1 VKNVAYAFKLSESF
15 MPQRIG
21 DRVLLSTAE
30 AAKIFG
36 LSRVHIQR
44 LLRLEQLEGMKL
56 GHDWLV
62 FEDSL
67 RAYMSQPRKTGPKP
81 KGKET
86 RGAPDSSVSLSSH
99 THHNSQSGKS

>member
-1 VKNVAYAFKLSESF
+1 

-21 DRVLLSTAE
+21 DRVLLSTSDAI
-30 AAKIFG
+30 KQSG

-44 LLRLEQLEGMKL
+44 LLRNHQLEGVKL

-67 RAYMSQPRKTGPKP
+67 LAYIAQPHKTGPKGP
-81 KGKET
+81 RKKPT
-86 RGAPDSSVSLSSH
+86 ADSLPINENQDAASH
-99 THHNSQSGKS
+99 SNERSTG

>member
-1 VKNVAYAFKLSESF
+1 

-21 DRVLLSTAE
+21 DRVLLSTTE
-30 AAKIFG
+30 AVRISG

-44 LLRLEQLEGMKL
+44 LLRLEQVEGMKL

-67 RAYMSQPRKTGPKP
+67 KSYLDQPRKPGPKP
-81 KGKET
+81 IQPEASNRQTEPIELPSAPSHDISDSHERKVKE
-86 RGAPDSSVSLSSH
+86 S
-99 THHNSQSGKS
+99 

>member
-1 VKNVAYAFKLSESF
+1 

-21 DRVLLSTAE
+21 DRVLLSTSDAI
-30 AAKIFG
+30 KQSG

-44 LLRLEQLEGMKL
+44 LLRNHQLEGVKL

-67 RAYMSQPRKTGPKP
+67 LAYIAQPHKTGPKGP
-81 KGKET
+81 RKKPTAG
-86 RGAPDSSVSLSSH
+86 DSLAINGNQDAASH
-99 THHNSQSGKS
+99 SNERSTG

>member
-1 VKNVAYAFKLSESF
+1 MYIHTDWWF

-21 DRVLLSTAE
+21 DRVLLSTGE
-30 AAKIFG
+30 AVEVSG

-44 LLRLEQLEGMKL
+44 LLRFEQLEGVKL

-67 RAYMSQPRKTGPKP
+67 TKYMAQPRKPGPKS
-81 KGKET
+81 KSINT
-86 RGAPDSSVSLSSH
+86 TSQSQADSSSSTQ
-99 THHNSQSGKS
+99 THQNSNHDAQPDKS

>member
-1 VKNVAYAFKLSESF
+1 

-30 AAKIFG
+30 AVKISG

-44 LLRLEQLEGMKL
+44 LLRYEQLEGMKL

-67 RAYMSQPRKTGPKP
+67 NAYMAQPRKPGPKP
-81 KGKET
+81 KDKDVQPSSN
-86 RGAPDSSVSLSSH
+86 GADSSTENKHHDSSH
-99 THHNSQSGKS
+99 RDAEPGKN

>member
-1 VKNVAYAFKLSESF
+1 

-21 DRVLLSTAE
+21 DRVLLSTSDAI
-30 AAKIFG
+30 KQSG

-44 LLRLEQLEGMKL
+44 LLRNRQLEGMKL

-67 RAYMSQPRKTGPKP
+67 LAYIAQPHKTGPKGP
-81 KGKET
+81 RKKPT
-86 RGAPDSSVSLSSH
+86 ADSLAIHGNQDAV
-99 THHNSQSGKS
+99 SQSNEPSTG

>member
-1 VKNVAYAFKLSESF
+1 

-21 DRVLLSTAE
+21 DRVLLSTSDAI
-30 AAKIFG
+30 KQSG

-44 LLRLEQLEGMKL
+44 LLRNHQLEGVKL

-67 RAYMSQPRKTGPKP
+67 LAYIAQSYKTGPKGLRKKP
-81 KGKET
+81 T
-86 RGAPDSSVSLSSH
+86 ADSLAI
-99 THHNSQSGKS
+99 NGNQDAASQSNERSTG